1 MQKADSPRVSWRNV
15 VFALTALLVAAAD
28 QLTKI
33 LWIRSYPEGQPIF
46 EAGFFRIIRTQNTGA
61 AFGLFQ
67 DQSFVLTIIA
77 LIGIVAILFYTF
89 YIYRRFPYLESW
101 LSRIALGLI
110 LGGTVGNLIDRLRLG
125 RVTDFIDIGI
135 WPAFNI
141 ADPAL
146 TVGTIILA
154 YSLLSLPRAKS
165 ADSSE

>member
-1 MQKADSPRVSWRNV
+1 V

-28 QLTKI
+28 QLTKT

-46 EAGFFRIIRTQNTGA
+46 EAGFFRIVHISNTGA

-67 DQSFVLTIIA
+67 NQSFVLTIVA

-89 YIYRRFPYLESW
+89 YVYRRFPYLESW
-101 LSRIALGLI
+101 LSRVALGLI

-125 RVTDFIDIGI
+125 HVTDFIDVGI
-135 WPAFNI
+135 WPSFNI

-146 TVGTIILA
+146 VVGTIIFA
-154 YSLLSLPRAKS
+154 YSLLFLTRAKS